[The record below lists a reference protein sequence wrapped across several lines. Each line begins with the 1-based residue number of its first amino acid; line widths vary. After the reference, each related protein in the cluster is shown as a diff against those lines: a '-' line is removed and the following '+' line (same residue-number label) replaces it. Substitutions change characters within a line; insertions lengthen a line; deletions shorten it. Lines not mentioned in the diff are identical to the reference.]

1 MPRYNSKANKP
12 GHYSAYP
19 KERPSPKRIWRYVA
33 AAGCLLLILLFAT
46 SSPVPTAKEA
56 AQHIN
61 PFGPTAHQPPID
73 RNGTH
78 EEEAKWSNHWKW
90 LNPFSGSITDDE
102 SRSVLPPPRERP
114 PIYTFYDS
122 DAEKNEQVKAAEN
135 RLLLIWRR
143 AWWAQ
148 GFRPVVLGKAEA
160 MNNPLYERFQ
170 VRKMEQILGA
180 EFMRW
185 LAWSQMGKG
194 ILSNW
199 LVLPMGAYDDH
210 LLSFLRRGEYPKL
223 TRYEGLKAGFFSGD
237 KASVEAAL
245 TEALDSPDL
254 KESKS
259 ILELVPSKLFA
270 VDHKPSSIAYYDS
283 SALADQYKPISI
295 SLADSK
301 ATGLLSLAE
310 LITSHLHLT
319 FLNTFATGISVL
331 TPHRS
336 HSATIHYPAVTLANA
351 LIACP
356 PSPMPDSCPPNNPK
370 CTPCSPSKQLP
381 LKAPESY
388 TNTSTLFTIGTLPH
402 PYTLASLLGKTKT
415 LSIPH
420 IRRNTARDPWLQ
432 SATLKTLGPLL
443 GGPDRIV
450 SFKET
455 VASEVS
461 SFRGLWLIAEED
473 STGENPALDKQ
484 ELEWHFGFSLPAYN
498 TSSTVLPLS
507 SLNLKTSTITAALTS
522 PNLLASSSSSSS
534 PPSSPSSE
542 QQHQNDSLNDKE
554 FALQRDR
561 LAHAQ
566 SVLALNSNGKRGK
579 WKGRKRNRHDR
590 DDLVISEDR
599 IRDAVEAWHLADTEA
614 WRFVRA
620 WGARGRLERKK
631 WEEEERRFA
640 GGGTGE
646 VWGRWLDR

>member
-1 MPRYNSKANKP
+1 MPRYNSRANKP

-19 KERPSPKRIWRYVA
+19 KERPSPKRIWRYTA

-46 SSPVPTAKEA
+46 SSPVPTTKDA

-78 EEEAKWSNHWKW
+78 GDEAKWSNHWKW
-90 LNPFSGSITDDE
+90 LNPFSDSITDDE

-114 PIYTFYDS
+114 PIYAFYDS
-122 DAEKNEQVKAAEN
+122 DAEKDEKVKAAET

-148 GFRPVVLGKAEA
+148 GFRPVILGKAEA

-170 VRKMEQILGA
+170 VRKMEHALGA

-185 LAWSQMGKG
+185 LAWGQMGKG

-210 LLSFLRRGEYPKL
+210 LLSFLRRGEYLKL
-223 TRYEGLKAGFFSGD
+223 TRYEGLGGGFFSGD
-237 KASVEAAL
+237 KAGVEAAL
-245 TEALDSPDL
+245 TRALDSSDL

-259 ILELVPSKLFA
+259 ILELVPSNIFA
-270 VDHKPSSIAYYDS
+270 VDHKPRSIAYYDS
-283 SALADQYKPISI
+283 STLADQYKSI
-295 SLADSK
+295 SVTLADSK
-301 ATGLLSLAE
+301 ATGLLSLGE
-310 LITSHLHLT
+310 LVTSHLQLT
-319 FLNTFATGISVL
+319 FLNTFTTGISVL

-336 HSATIHYPAVTLANA
+336 HSATIQYPAVTLANA

-356 PSPMPDSCPPNNPK
+356 PSPIRDSCPPNNPK
-370 CTPCSPSKQLP
+370 CTPCSPSEQLP
-381 LKAPESY
+381 LKTPESY

-402 PYTLASLLGKTKT
+402 PYTLASLLGRTKT

-432 SATLKTLGPLL
+432 SATVKTLGPLL
-443 GGPDRIV
+443 SGLDRIV

-455 VASEVS
+455 VASERAS
-461 SFRGLWLIAEED
+461 SRGLWLIAEED
-473 STGENPALDKQ
+473 SAGGNPALDKQ
-484 ELEWHFGFSLPAYN
+484 ELEWHFGFSLPTYN
-498 TSSTVLPLS
+498 TSSTALPLS
-507 SLNLKTSTITAALTS
+507 SPNLKTSTIMAALTS
-522 PNLLASSSSSSS
+522 PNFLASSSSS
-534 PPSSPSSE
+534 PPSSSSTE
-542 QQHQNDSLNDKE
+542 QQQQTDSLNDKE
-554 FALQRDR
+554 VALQRDR

-566 SVLALNSNGKRGK
+566 SVLALDSDGKRGK
-579 WKGRKRNRHDR
+579 RKGRKRNRHDR
-590 DDLVISEDR
+590 DDVISEDR
-599 IRDAVEAWHLADTEA
+599 IKDAVEAWNMADTEA

-646 VWGRWLDR
+646 GRGRWFDR